1 VKTVYDIYHWR
12 HPDACA
18 EVTYG
23 YDSREQASD
32 ALAVTAGVPRSATW
46 VRLQHGNG
54 WLIDPDPVTGRQT
67 EWAVF
72 ERQQAETD
80 TERVQLALD
89 ALADGQVDG
98 QHHLRWVIDQAVRI
112 LAGDGYAAWVTEFRD
127 GEDGPET
134 YSWDEGI
141 AP

>member
-1 VKTVYDIYHWR
+1 MKAVYDLYHWD

-18 EVTYG
+18 KVTRG
-23 YDSREQASD
+23 YETMIAA
-32 ALAVTAGVPRSATW
+32 ALPTGCTLPGLW
-46 VRLQHGNG
+46 KRLDRHDG
-54 WLIDPDPVTGRQT
+54 WLLDPEPSGRQR
-67 EWAVF
+67 EWGIF
-72 ERQQAETD
+72 RRQEAETD
-80 TERVQLALD
+80 SERVQLALEQ
-89 ALADGQVDG
+89 LADGQVDG

-112 LAGDGYAAWVTEFRD
+112 LAGDGYEQWVADFRV

>member
-1 VKTVYDIYHWR
+1 MKTVYDLYHWS

-18 EVTYG
+18 KVTPG
-23 YDSREQASD
+23 FDTMLD
-32 ALAVTAGVPRSATW
+32 AAIETGVTVPGRW
-46 VRLQHGNG
+46 KRLEHHDG
-54 WLIDPDPVTGRQT
+54 WLLDPDPSGRQT
-67 EWAVF
+67 EWGVF

-80 TERVQLALD
+80 AERVQLTLELLA
-89 ALADGQVDG
+89 ADGQEDG
-98 QHHLRWVIDQAVRI
+98 QHHLRWVIDQTVRI
-112 LAGDGYAAWVTEFRD
+112 LAGDGYEQWIADYRD